1 MDIDLA
7 RTFVEI
13 VRAGS
18 FISAAESLH
27 ITQTAVTARVRNLED
42 QLGCRLFVRNRQG
55 ARLTENGERFLLH
68 ATQLIHSWDAAR
80 RELPLPEG
88 TGDIVTVGGEL
99 SLWNPLFL
107 EWVRLIR
114 EAHPTLAVRA
124 EVGDMHKLQ
133 QEMRNGVMDAALV
146 HQPEYSYDIQ
156 VEQLLEEKLVMVRS
170 ARNPAPYIY
179 VDWGEAFRRQHDAAL
194 PQYARAS
201 LTLNL
206 GPLALNYILQKGGS
220 GYFRT
225 RVVQK
230 HIENGTL
237 ELVPNSPEYSYP
249 VYLMSRRN
257 SENPVLQDVLQ
268 ILRNASREQMHWS
281 LQA

>member
-18 FISAAESLH
+18 FIAAADSLH

-55 ARLTENGERFLLH
+55 ARLTENGERFLQH
-68 ATQLIHSWDAAR
+68 ANQLIQSWDAAR

-88 TGDIVTVGGEL
+88 TGDLITVGGEI

-107 EWVRLIR
+107 EWIRLIR
-114 EAHPTLAVRA
+114 ETHPALAVQA
-124 EVGDMHKLQ
+124 EVGDMKWLQ
-133 QEMRNGVMDAALV
+133 EAMRNGVMDAALV

-156 VEQLLEEKLVMVRS
+156 VEQLIEEKLVMVRS
-170 ARNPAPYIY
+170 VANPDPYIY
-179 VDWGEAFRRQHDAAL
+179 IDWGEAFRRQHDAAL

-206 GPLALNYILQKGGS
+206 GPLALHYILQKGGS

-225 RVVQK
+225 RVVQQ
-230 HIENGTL
+230 HL
-237 ELVPNSPEYSYP
+237 EEGRLQQVPDMPEFSYP
-249 VYLMSRRN
+249 VYLMSRRSGQN
-257 SENPVLQDVLQ
+257 AQLQDVLQ
-268 ILRNASREQMHWS
+268 ILRHAAKDHALWS

>member
-1 MDIDLA
+1 MDIDQA

-18 FISAAESLH
+18 FIAAAETLH

-42 QLGCRLFVRNRQG
+42 QLGCRLFIRNRQG
-55 ARLTENGERFLLH
+55 ASLTENGERFLLH
-68 ATQLIHSWDAAR
+68 ATQLIHTWDAAK

-88 TGDIVTVGGEL
+88 TGDIVTVGGEI

-107 EWVRLIR
+107 EWIRLIR
-114 EAHPTLAVRA
+114 EAHPELAVRA
-124 EVGDMHKLQ
+124 DVGDMQKLQ

-156 VEQLLEEKLVMVRS
+156 VEQLIEEKLVMVQS
-170 ARNPAPYIY
+170 ASNPAPYIY
-179 VDWGEAFRRQHDAAL
+179 IDWGEAFRRQHDAAL

-201 LTLNL
+201 LALNL

-225 RVVQK
+225 RVVQQ
-230 HIENGTL
+230 HLEEGRL
-237 ELVPNSPEYSYP
+237 ELVPDTPEFSYP

-257 SENPVLQDVLQ
+257 NQNPLLQNVLQ
-268 ILRNASREQMHWS
+268 ILRDAAREQTLWS
-281 LQA
+281 LES

>member
-1 MDIDLA
+1 MDIDQA

-13 VRAGS
+13 VREGS
-18 FISAAESLH
+18 FISAAEKLH

-68 ATQLIHSWDAAR
+68 ATQLIHSWDAAK

-88 TGDIVTVGGEL
+88 TGDIVTVGGEI

-107 EWVRLIR
+107 EWIRLIR

-124 EVGDMHKLQ
+124 EVGDMQVLQ
-133 QEMRNGVMDAALV
+133 QAMRNGVMEAALV

-156 VEQLLEEKLVMVRS
+156 VEQLIEEKLVMVQS
-170 ARNPAPYIY
+170 VSNPAPYIY
-179 VDWGEAFRRQHDAAL
+179 IDWGEAFRRQHDAAL
-194 PQYARAS
+194 PQQARVGLS
-201 LTLNL
+201 LNL
-206 GPLALNYILQKGGS
+206 GPLALHYILQKGGS

-225 RVVQK
+225 RVVQQ
-230 HIENGTL
+230 HLEEGRL
-237 ELVPNSPEYSYP
+237 ELVPDMPEFSYP
-249 VYLMSRRN
+249 VYLMFRR
-257 SENPVLQDVLQ
+257 SSQIVQLQDVVQ
-268 ILRNASREQMHWS
+268 ILRNAAKNQTLWP
-281 LQA
+281 LQT

>member
-1 MDIDLA
+1 MDIDQA

-18 FISAAESLH
+18 FISAAETLH

-55 ARLTENGERFLLH
+55 ASLTENGERFLLH
-68 ATQLIHSWDAAR
+68 ATQLIHTWDAAK

-88 TGDIVTVGGEL
+88 TGDIVTVGGEI

-107 EWVRLIR
+107 EWIRLIR
-114 EAHPTLAVRA
+114 EAHPELAVRA
-124 EVGDMHKLQ
+124 DVGDMQKLQ

-156 VEQLLEEKLVMVRS
+156 VEQLIEEKLVMVRS
-170 ARNPAPYIY
+170 VSKPTPYIY
-179 VDWGEAFRRQHDAAL
+179 IDWGEAYRRQHDAAL
-194 PQYARAS
+194 PQHARAS
-201 LTLNL
+201 LALNL
-206 GPLALNYILQKGGS
+206 GPLALNYILREGGS

-225 RVVQK
+225 RVVQQ
-230 HIENGTL
+230 HLEEGRL
-237 ELVPNSPEYSYP
+237 ELVPDTPEFSYP
-249 VYLMSRRN
+249 VYLMSRRV
-257 SENPVLQDVLQ
+257 SQNPLLQNVLQ
-268 ILRNASREQMHWS
+268 ILRTAAREQTVWS
-281 LQA
+281 LES

>member
-170 ARNPAPYIY
+170 VRNPVPYIY

-230 HIENGTL
+230 HIEDGTL

>member
-1 MDIDLA
+1 MDIDQA

-13 VRAGS
+13 VREGS
-18 FISAAESLH
+18 FISAAEKLH

-68 ATQLIHSWDAAR
+68 ATQLIHSWDAAK

-88 TGDIVTVGGEL
+88 TGDIVTVGGEI

-107 EWVRLIR
+107 EWIRLIR

-124 EVGDMHKLQ
+124 EVGDMQVLQ
-133 QEMRNGVMDAALV
+133 QAMRNGVMEAALV

-156 VEQLLEEKLVMVRS
+156 VEQLIEEKLVMVQS
-170 ARNPAPYIY
+170 VSNPAPYIY
-179 VDWGEAFRRQHDAAL
+179 IDWGEAFRRQHDAAL
-194 PQYARAS
+194 PQQARAGLS
-201 LTLNL
+201 LNL
-206 GPLALNYILQKGGS
+206 GPLALHYILQKGGS

-225 RVVQK
+225 RVVQQ
-230 HIENGTL
+230 HLEEGRL
-237 ELVPNSPEYSYP
+237 ELVPDMPEFSYP
-249 VYLMSRRN
+249 VYLMFRRSSQN
-257 SENPVLQDVLQ
+257 VQLQDVVQ
-268 ILRNASREQMHWS
+268 ILRNAAKNQTLWP
-281 LQA
+281 LQT